1 MKKNLYLALAFF
13 VLLPVMASAATF
25 SFTPSTGSFAPG
37 ETFEVV
43 VFVNPSAGE
52 EITTAKLSA
61 VFSASVLEIVS
72 FSQASGWIP
81 LTQPGYDLIDNSAGK
96 LEKTG
101 GFPLRVT
108 ESKIFGTLTLKAKS
122 AGSATLSV
130 AGDSLMLDVA
140 NANKY
145 VASAG
150 ASFTI
155 VALAPTTTPPATPTT
170 PTGVSGTVVSPTPT
184 ADSSAA
190 GEATTTDEVV
200 ATSTTQS
207 QTAAV
212 AAAEGS
218 SGTKNLMYYIFVALL
233 LLVAGGLYLRKRKK
247 TSL

>member
-1 MKKNLYLALAFF
+1 MKKILYLFLLAFIA
-13 VLLPVMASAATF
+13 LPMVANAATF
-25 SFTPSTGSFAPG
+25 NFSPSTGSFAPG
-37 ETFEVV
+37 EIFEVV

-96 LEKTG
+96 LEKTA

-130 AGDSLMLDVA
+130 AGDSLMLDVT

-145 VASAG
+145 VASTG

-155 VALAPTTTPPATPTT
+155 VAPTTTPPATPTT